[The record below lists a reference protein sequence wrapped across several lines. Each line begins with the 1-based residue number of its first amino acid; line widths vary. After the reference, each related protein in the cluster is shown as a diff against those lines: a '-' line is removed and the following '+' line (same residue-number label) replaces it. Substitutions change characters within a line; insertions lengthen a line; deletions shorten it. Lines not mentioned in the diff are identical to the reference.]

1 MAIQSIETDQYTQ
14 QTSEQLPGLEMAPA
28 IGALAVDQLAVVQE
42 LPLSVEPSITDTM
55 DPTLPG
61 NAFFIPVLK
70 WFERQ
75 QREHPKFPI
84 ARQDEAGHHYVRQPN
99 GERQYLPGLDELW
112 QH

>member
-1 MAIQSIETDQYTQ
+1 MAIQPIETDPYIQ
-14 QTSEQLPGLEMAPA
+14 QTSEQLHGLETAPA
-28 IGALAVDQLAVVQE
+28 IGALATQLAVVQE
-42 LPLSVEPSITDTM
+42 LPPSAEPSITDTM

-61 NAFFIPVLK
+61 NSFFIPVLK

-112 QH
+112 QR